1 MINKHSPDID
11 VEPMDSSLENEK
23 LVKTFENSDSSDH
36 LDIKKK
42 RSKSKKKKK
51 KDKKKRD
58 RSKSKKKKKGQHS
71 DSSSDDEDQL
81 GMSSLHEGHTP
92 PAPK

>member
-1 MINKHSPDID
+1 LINKHSPDID

-51 KDKKKRD
+51 
-58 RSKSKKKKKGQHS
+58 GQHS
-71 DSSSDDEDQL
+71 DYSSDDEDQL